1 MDRYVVTAPVRHGYQ
16 WWNIADTQSR
26 IMENFA
32 MATFAASMPNAEVEA
47 RGVCERLNAAWRKH
61 PDYKES

>member
-16 WWNIADTQSR
+16 WWNVADTQSR

-32 MATFAASMPNAEVEA
+32 VATFAASMPNAGVEA
-47 RGVCERLNAAWRKH
+47 RALCQRLNEAR
-61 PDYKES
+61 